1 MTDHGMKLKTK
12 ITMLMLL
19 VTAALAVLVFSL
31 ATGFRQY
38 RIAERK
44 EIANA
49 AVEGIYST
57 MMTYQARV
65 NASELTLEQA
75 QRAVVGLFQEFRYAS
90 GGVPQS
96 VYSLTTDGIGI
107 HHSSG
112 EYAGQDMLDKLKDA
126 QGGSLASAFLNAA
139 RDNPAGACVNS
150 QTAPSGGARAVEQID
165 CVRLFR
171 PWSWVIGTRAHTD
184 DVNVGF
190 RLHLTYGLSVAA
202 VFGVMLLLFGFAIS
216 NSVTRQIGSDPAE
229 ALNQLSRIASG
240 DLTGEIPAGSKG
252 SLLAL
257 ASEMVLSLRKLLD
270 HLGRSAAM
278 LTQAAAYINTVSRE
292 ISVVNERQSNVTST
306 TSTTVEKMMVNINHL
321 SDSIRDIQKSTLAS
335 IKLTDDNSGQI
346 QAANREIDE
355 ITSSV
360 QKVSARIRSLGDTA
374 AQIARLVDVIKD
386 IARQTSLLALNA
398 SIEAARAGE
407 QGRGFSVVAG
417 EVRKLSDRASQT
429 SDEIEK
435 MIGSI
440 RTNSGQVVEII
451 DGTLPQL
458 LTGTQVAR
466 IAFETLNRVRENA
479 QTTLERMLG
488 IADST
493 REQNLASDSA
503 SHMLGEINMLVSQA
517 GSVIKSAEETAGEFE
532 KTSVELNALF
542 GRFRL

>member
-1 MTDHGMKLKTK
+1 MTDRGIRLKTK
-12 ITMLMLL
+12 ITFLMLIVSVAL
-19 VTAALAVLVFSL
+19 AALVFFL
-31 ATGFRQY
+31 AAGFSQH
-38 RIAERK
+38 RIDERR
-44 EIANA
+44 EIASA
-49 AVEGIYST
+49 AIESIYST

-75 QRAVVGLFQEFRYAS
+75 QRAVVELLQEFRYAS
-90 GGVPQS
+90 GGTSQS
-96 VYSLTTDGIGI
+96 VYSLTLDGVGVYY
-107 HHSSG
+107 SSG
-112 EYAGQDMLDKLKDA
+112 DYAGQDVQEKFKDA
-126 QGGSLASAFLNAA
+126 QGNSLAAAYIGAA
-139 RDNPAGACVNS
+139 RDNPAGAYVNS
-150 QTAPSGGARAVEQID
+150 EIAPSGGSRTVEQTNY
-165 CVRLFR
+165 VRLFR
-171 PWSWVIGTRAHTD
+171 PWAWVIGTRVHAE
-184 DVNVGF
+184 DVDVDF
-190 RLHLTYGLSVAA
+190 RVHLTYGLSAVA
-202 VFGVMLLLFGFAIS
+202 VFGVLLLLFGFALS

-229 ALNQLSRIASG
+229 ALDQLSRVASG
-240 DLTGEIPAGSKG
+240 DLTGEIPAESKG

-257 ASEMVLSLRKLLD
+257 ASEMVLSQRKLLE
-270 HLGRSAAM
+270 HLGRSATM

-292 ISVVNERQSNVTST
+292 ITVVNERQSNVTST
-306 TSTTVEKMMVNINHL
+306 TSATVDKMMGNINHL
-321 SDSIRDIQKSTLAS
+321 SDSIRDIQKNTLAS

-360 QKVSARIRSLGDTA
+360 QKVSARIRNLGDSA

-386 IARQTSLLALNA
+386 IAGQTSLLALNA

-407 QGRGFSVVAG
+407 QGRGFAVVAG

-429 SDEIEK
+429 SDEIDK

-440 RTNSGQVVEII
+440 RMNSGQVVEII

-517 GSVIKSAEETAGEFE
+517 GSVIKSAEETAAEFE
-532 KTSVELNALF
+532 KASVDVNALL